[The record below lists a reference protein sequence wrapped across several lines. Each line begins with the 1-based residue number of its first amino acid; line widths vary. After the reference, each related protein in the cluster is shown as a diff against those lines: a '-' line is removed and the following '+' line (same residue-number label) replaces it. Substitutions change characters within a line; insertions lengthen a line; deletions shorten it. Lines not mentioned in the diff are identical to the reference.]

1 MTHSE
6 PPPAQLDRYGA
17 PPGDVAHNGHVG
29 AVSWWKRRHAKRMAE
44 RRAQPVYVVGEP
56 PGEKPRR
63 VWAYLTV
70 FVISSFIVSRWFRA
84 GTFISTGDMGAF
96 IRRGWQPEMAW
107 SWNHQI
113 SGGGSAAHTI
123 GRAFEFILINFVG
136 IFGFDETVAQWLFY
150 TIIYGGVGFG
160 MAFVAGAL
168 VRSNTAVVFAGT
180 FGVMNGFFLTR
191 LPNPL
196 NIISVATIAIITGLA
211 IRIALGRRV
220 PAPVAGLLFWPVAF
234 LAFNPPM
241 FVVAAGWAAAGTLMI
256 GALFVG
262 WQGVRRIIIWQILG
276 APWILLLNAWW
287 MLPFIQAYTGG
298 GGAEANATFTD
309 PTNWSWSQI
318 NNQIPNILTMV
329 ANWAWF
335 KPQYLPFAGQLDEPW
350 WIWVRYMLPTV
361 VFLAALVGLYRR
373 RRVAFTSLGLVG
385 LFVFLAKGLNEPFA
399 DVNLWLYLNAPMF
412 WLFREPMSKLGQVL
426 VTLFAILIAIFVEGL
441 LSRLA
446 ATRQARAPGKVGA
459 GGTARW
465 RRMSA
470 KVSDLAVPVGVGVG
484 MLAAVL
490 ALIYPHPLATGKA
503 IPDERPLQPAAHVR
517 VPEFWRDM
525 ADTIDSDTR
534 SGKVLVLPLDDYYMM
549 PTTWGFFGV
558 DSIANLLIEHP
569 VITPKPDGY
578 FGDTPGF
585 QANTR
590 GVETAL
596 LTGDFDAVPALL
608 DSIGVSEVIVRHDL
622 VRGIPNRSFADDRI
636 LSAAM
641 AQVPGVTKTVEG
653 PLELWQVGD
662 GSSDTVRQYDN
673 MLSVGWRPEA
683 AAGVIGSMGTGTTV
697 KPQIKP
703 KLPKGATPPVA
714 ALIDNSPSATEDAV
728 QWPVP
733 AVDDGQVATTK
744 VSFAE
749 PGSFQVTQRSRAA
762 PVLVPSVDQAAKQ
775 LVLADPSS
783 VAIDGRVVSTRPPLK
798 LPVPRTDIVAVQA
811 GTRFVSMDE
820 WGIDPGTRSEARAL
834 RVGAATPVAAY
845 VPADPPA
852 KITTPSDV
860 YDCNNYEPRPT
871 AELQL
876 KKEPLPAGDGEGI
889 RLSAADHAACTRL
902 VVTNPTPGQLLRV
915 RLEYR
920 QVEGKRPQV
929 CVWQVGVEG
938 CARAPRAALST
949 EWTPFEQFVVV
960 DDAAEQIQIILHA
973 DVGER
978 LLPRTV
984 TDYRN
989 VKIEALAPVLEET
1002 VNPPIVAPVS
1012 VPLTAGEH
1020 TMTIEG
1026 GLNGSILEPFEPL
1039 QDCFRYDD
1047 LTADEAGLAAE
1058 ILSEDPNNPTYALS
1072 AKDHMACLGATAS
1085 NMGASSLYQL
1095 TMEARSVKLRNP
1107 KICLFLKGP
1116 DLCQRLPVAGPWDGW
1131 TPYEVFVRPDPGTV
1145 ETRLYLY
1152 GLRDLEGQEQSR
1164 VEYREVKLRPVA
1176 SPVSVVLIREP
1187 EGGAAALAAPR
1198 QYQPEWNRLNP
1209 ANFKVTSTQGPG
1221 ILALAETFA
1230 PGWSL
1235 KAVTDDHIAVEGWM
1249 NGWLVGPDGVTGT
1262 ITYLPS
1268 MTSRKGLYLFPVAM
1282 LLAMIWTAGS
1292 LWWTRRLRR

>member
-1 MTHSE
+1 MALRGVGGKVRRRLRRARDKWWELRH
-6 PPPAQLDRYGA
+6 A
-17 PPGDVAHNGHVG
+17 PPI
-29 AVSWWKRRHAKRMAE
+29 
-44 RRAQPVYVVGEP
+44 YVVGDA
-56 PGEKPRR
+56 PGDKPRR

-70 FVISSFIVSRWFRA
+70 FVISSYVVSTWFRA

-96 IRRGWQPEMAW
+96 IRRGWEPEMSW
-107 SWNHQI
+107 SWNHQV

-123 GRAFEFILINFVG
+123 GRAFEFILIDFVA
-136 IFGFDETVAQWLFY
+136 IFGYDETVAQWLFY
-150 TIIYGGVGFG
+150 TIIYGAVGFG

-168 VRSNTAVVFAGT
+168 VRSNTAVIFAGT

-241 FVVAAGWAAAGTLMI
+241 FVVAAGWAAAGTIML

-262 WQGVRRIIIWQILG
+262 WQGVKRILIWQILG

-298 GGAEANATFTD
+298 GGAEANASFTD

-335 KPQYLPFAGQLDEPW
+335 KPQYLPFAAQLDEPW
-350 WIWVRYMLPTV
+350 WIWVRYLLPFV
-361 VFLAALVGLYRR
+361 VFLAPVVALARR

-385 LFVFLAKGLNEPFA
+385 LFVFLAKGLNEPLA
-399 DVNLWLYLNAPMF
+399 NVNLWLYLNAPMF

-446 ATRQARAPGKVGA
+446 VARQARAAAAEAA
-459 GGTARW
+459 GGRPSRAARW
-465 RRMSA
+465 RG
-470 KVSDLAVPVGVGVG
+470 VLVPVGVGAGV
-484 MLAAVL
+484 LAAVG
-490 ALIYPHPLATGKA
+490 AIIYPHPLATGKV
-503 IPDERPLQPAAHVR
+503 IPDVRPLQPAAHVR
-517 VPEFWRDM
+517 VPDYWRDM
-525 ADTIDSDTR
+525 AETIDSDPR

-549 PTTWGFFGV
+549 PATWGFFGV
-558 DSIANLLIEHP
+558 DSIANLLIQHP

-596 LTGDFDAVPALL
+596 LTGDFDAVVPLL
-608 DSIGVSEVIVRHDL
+608 DSIGASEVIIRHDL
-622 VRGIPNRSFADDRI
+622 VRGLPNRYFADSRV

-641 AQVPGVTKTVEG
+641 AKVPGVTQVVDG
-653 PLELWQVGD
+653 PLQLWSVGD
-662 GSSDTVRQYDN
+662 GSSPTVRQYDR

-683 AAGVIGSMGTGTTV
+683 AAGAIASMGSGTTV
-697 KPQIKP
+697 KAQPKP
-703 KLPKGATPPVA
+703 KSATPKVA
-714 ALIDNSPSATEDAV
+714 ATIDDSPSVTDDIV

-733 AVDDGQVATTK
+733 AVDSGPAATTFTLEK
-744 VSFAE
+744 E
-749 PGSFQVTQRSRAA
+749 GQFQVTQRSRAA
-762 PVLVPSVDQAAKQ
+762 PVFVPLVDAGAKE
-775 LVLADPSS
+775 LVLADPAK
-783 VAIDGRVVSTRPPLK
+783 VAIDGAVVSQRPPLR
-798 LPVPRTDIVAVQA
+798 LPLPRSDVAAVSA
-811 GTRFVSMDE
+811 GTRTVSLDS
-820 WGIDPGTRSEARAL
+820 WGIEPGTYAQARAL
-834 RVGAATPVAAY
+834 PVGSATPVKAY
-845 VPADPPA
+845 APANPPA
-852 KITTPSDV
+852 KVTPPSDV
-860 YDCNNYEPRPT
+860 YDCNNYEPRPA

-876 KKEPLPAGDGEGI
+876 KKEPLPPGEGDGV

-920 QVEGKRPQV
+920 QVEGKRAQV
-929 CVWQVGVEG
+929 CVWQVGIEG
-938 CARAPRAALST
+938 CSRAPRAALT
-949 EWTPFEQFVVV
+949 DEWTPFEQFVVV
-960 DDAAEQIQIILHA
+960 DPEAEQVQIILHA

-984 TDYRN
+984 TDYRDIS
-989 VKIEALAPVLEET
+989 IEAFSEVMAT
-1002 VNPPIVAPVS
+1002 DAYPPTVAPVT
-1012 VPLTAGEH
+1012 VPLTAGQH
-1020 TMTIEG
+1020 TLEVIG
-1026 GLNGSILEPFEPL
+1026 GLSGSVLEPFEPL

-1047 LTADEAGLAAE
+1047 QTMDEAGLAAE
-1058 ILSEDPNNPTYALS
+1058 ILGEDPDNPTYALS
-1072 AKDHMACLGATAS
+1072 AREHMACLGATAS

-1116 DLCQRLPVAGPWDGW
+1116 DLCRKLPVAGPWDGW
-1131 TPYEVFVRPDPGTV
+1131 TPYEVIVPPDPAAV

-1152 GLRDLEGQEQSR
+1152 GLRDLEGEEQSR
-1164 VEYREVKLRPVA
+1164 VEYRDVKLRPVA
-1176 SPVSVVLIREP
+1176 APVSVVLVREP
-1187 EGGAAALAAPR
+1187 PGGRAELAAPR
-1198 QYQPEWNRLNP
+1198 QYQPEWNRQNP
-1209 ANFKVTSTQGPG
+1209 ANFTVESAQGPG
-1221 ILALAETFA
+1221 ILGLTETFA
-1230 PGWSL
+1230 PGWSF
-1235 KAVTDDHIAVEGWM
+1235 KPAKDDHIAVEGWM
-1249 NGWLVGPDGVTGT
+1249 NGWLIGADGAAGT
-1262 ITYLPS
+1262 IVYQPS
-1268 MTSRKGLYLFPVAM
+1268 MLSRKGLYLFPVAIV
-1282 LLAMIWTAGS
+1282 LALIWTAGS

>member
-1 MTHSE
+1 MVGE
-6 PPPAQLDRYGA
+6 A
-17 PPGDVAHNGHVG
+17 PGDAP
-29 AVSWWKRRHAKRMAE
+29 KRI
-44 RRAQPVYVVGEP
+44 
-56 PGEKPRR
+56 
-63 VWAYLTV
+63 WAYLSV
-70 FVISSFIVSRWFRA
+70 FVISSFVVSTWFRA

-96 IRRGWQPEMAW
+96 IRRGWEPEMTW

-123 GRAFEFILINFVG
+123 GRAFEFFLIDFVAL
-136 IFGFDETVAQWLFY
+136 FGFDETVAQWLFY
-150 TIIYGGVGFG
+150 TIIYGAVGFG
-160 MAFVAGAL
+160 MAFVAGAV
-168 VRSNTAVVFAGT
+168 VRSNTAVILAGT

-211 IRIALGRRV
+211 IRIALGRRI
-220 PAPVAGLLFWPVAF
+220 PAPVAGVLFWPVAF

-241 FVVAAGWAAAGTLMI
+241 FVVAAGWAAGGTILI

-262 WQGVRRIIIWQILG
+262 WQGVKRIIIWQILG

-335 KPQYLPFAGQLDEPW
+335 KPQYLPFASQLDEPW
-350 WIWVRYMLPTV
+350 WIWVRYLLPMV
-361 VFLAALVGLYRR
+361 VFLAALVGLRRR

-385 LFVFLAKGLNEPFA
+385 VFVFLAKGLNEPLSN
-399 DVNLWLYLNAPMF
+399 VNLWLYLNAPMF

-426 VTLFAILIAIFVEGL
+426 VILFAILIAIFVEGL
-441 LSRLA
+441 VSRLA
-446 ATRQARAPGKVGA
+446 VAREIRRKDAAESKRA
-459 GGTARW
+459 GPRGSLA
-465 RRMSA
+465 A
-470 KVSDLAVPVGVGVG
+470 KAKDLLVPVGVGAG
-484 MLAAVL
+484 LLAAVL
-490 ALIYPHPLATGKA
+490 AILYPHPLATGA
-503 IPDERPLQPAAHVR
+503 VIPDERPLQPAAHVR
-517 VPEFWRDM
+517 VPEYWREM
-525 ADTIDSDTR
+525 AETIDSDPR
-534 SGKVLVLPLDDYYMM
+534 PGKVLVLPLDDYYMM

-558 DSIANLLIEHP
+558 DSIANLLIQHP

-596 LTGDFDAVPALL
+596 LTGDFDAVLPLL
-608 DSIGVSEVIVRHDL
+608 DSIGASEVIIRHDL
-622 VRGIPNRSFADDRI
+622 VRGLPNRSFADDRV

-641 AQVPGVTKTVEG
+641 AQVPGVTKTVDG
-653 PLELWQVGD
+653 PLELWEVGD
-662 GSSDTVRQYDN
+662 GSSDTVRQYDD

-683 AAGVIGSMGTGTTV
+683 AAGVIGSMGSGTTV
-697 KPQIKP
+697 KALPKP
-703 KLPKGATPPVA
+703 KSATPTVA
-714 ALIDNSPSATEDAV
+714 ATIDDSPSATDDAV

-733 AVDDGQVATTK
+733 AVDSGGVATTEIT
-744 VSFAE
+744 FE
-749 PGSFQVTQRSRAA
+749 QPGTFQLTQRSRAA
-762 PVLVPSVDQAAKQ
+762 PVLVPTVDAATSR
-775 LVLADPSS
+775 LVLSDPTT
-783 VAIDGRVVSTRPPLK
+783 VTINGAAVSNRPPLT
-798 LPVPRTDIVAVQA
+798 LSLPRTDIVAVRA
-811 GTRFVSMDE
+811 GPRTVSLDD
-820 WGIDPGTRSEARAL
+820 WGIPAGERDEARAL
-834 RVGAATPVAAY
+834 PVGAATEVAAY
-845 VPADPPA
+845 VPAEPGA
-852 KITTPSDV
+852 KVTPPSDV

-876 KKEPLPAGDGEGI
+876 KKEPLPPGEGEGV

-902 VVTNPTPGQLLRV
+902 VVTNPTPGQVLRI

-920 QVEGKRPQV
+920 QVEGKRPQI

-938 CARAPRAALST
+938 CARAPRAALT
-949 EWTPFEQFVVV
+949 NEWTPYEQFVLV
-960 DDAAEQIQIILHA
+960 DDAAEQVQLILHA

-989 VKIEALAPVLEET
+989 ITIEALAPVTSEV
-1002 VNPPIVAPVS
+1002 VNPPIVPPVS
-1012 VPLTAGEH
+1012 VPLGAGTH
-1020 TMTIEG
+1020 TLAIAG

-1047 LTADEAGLAAE
+1047 RTMDEAELAAE
-1058 ILSEDPNNPTYALS
+1058 ILTEDPSNPTYALS
-1072 AKDHMACLGATAS
+1072 AKDHMACLGATAA

-1095 TMEARSVKLRNP
+1095 TMEAQSVKLRDP

-1116 DLCQRLPVAGPWDGW
+1116 DLCQRLPVAGPWEGW
-1131 TPYEVFVRPDPGTV
+1131 TPYEVFVKPDPTTV

-1164 VEYREVKLRPVA
+1164 VEYRSVKLRPVA
-1176 SPVSVVLIREP
+1176 SPVSVILIREP
-1187 EGGAAALAAPR
+1187 EGGAEALAAGR
-1198 QYQPEWNRLNP
+1198 SYQPEWNRENP
-1209 ANFKVTSTQGPG
+1209 ATFKVTTTQGPG
-1221 ILALAETFA
+1221 ILGLTETFA
-1230 PGWSL
+1230 PGWSF
-1235 KAVTDDHIAVEGWM
+1235 KPAADDHMAVEGWM
-1249 NGWLVGPDGVTGT
+1249 NGWQVGEAGAEGT
-1262 ITYLPS
+1262 IIYQPA
-1268 MTSRKGLYLFPVAM
+1268 MTSRKGLYLFPVAV
-1282 LLAMIWTAGS
+1282 LLALVWTAGS
-1292 LWWTRRLRR
+1292 IWWTRRLRR